1 VIQHLSV
8 VLVALNTVI
17 FGLPVILFSFLDRS
31 GRIPLNLVRAWNHL
45 NLLIYRLEVE
55 AEGVERIPRG
65 TPLVIMSNHQ
75 SMLDIAALV
84 KTLPIDFRFVA
95 KKELVRV
102 PFFGWALWSSG
113 QIIVDRQNRAR
124 SVASLRHA
132 AERIRAGVNVIIFP
146 EGTRSRD
153 GRLGPFKSGGFH
165 LAIQAQAPILPA
177 TVSGSHRISR
187 KGSLRVRRGAKIKI
201 HYGDPIPTR
210 GLGIGD
216 REMLKDRVR
225 RAIERGYDPSLQPE
239 AATAGRSGIERRLA

>member
-1 VIQHLSV
+1 VIQYLCV
-8 VLVALNTVI
+8 ALVTLNTVI
-17 FGLPVILFSFLDRS
+17 FGLPVVLVSFLDPS
-31 GRIPLNLVRAWNHL
+31 GRVALNLVRAWNL
-45 NLLIYRLEVE
+45 VNLFVYRLEVE
-55 AEGVERIPRG
+55 VEGVDRIPRD

-124 SVASLRHA
+124 SVASLRRA
-132 AERIRAGVNVIIFP
+132 AKRIRSGVNVIIFP

-165 LAIQAQAPILPA
+165 LAIQAQVPILPA

-187 KGSLRVRRGAKIKI
+187 KGSLRVRRGAKVKI

-210 GLGIGD
+210 GLAIAD
-216 REMLKDRVR
+216 REALKDRVR
-225 RAIERGYDPSLQPE
+225 RAIERGYDPKLQPE
-239 AATAGRSGIERRLA
+239 ASTARASGTERRLA